1 MCTLGSRYYG
11 AREAWV
17 CAVSGAAHTVFNVRK
32 GFDLNVA
39 IVIRSRA
46 VLCALQARTCN
57 QRRTTLDAGALRGD
71 GSARAVGVPLHARW
85 IDRRRTLNPT
95 PLPTQ
100 RPTRRG
106 ADTARAVR
114 PLRL

>member
-1 MCTLGSRYYG
+1 M
-11 AREAWV
+11 

-85 IDRRRTLNPT
+85 IDTT
-95 PLPTQ
+95 PDVKSDSAPNA
-100 RPTRRG
+100 TRRG